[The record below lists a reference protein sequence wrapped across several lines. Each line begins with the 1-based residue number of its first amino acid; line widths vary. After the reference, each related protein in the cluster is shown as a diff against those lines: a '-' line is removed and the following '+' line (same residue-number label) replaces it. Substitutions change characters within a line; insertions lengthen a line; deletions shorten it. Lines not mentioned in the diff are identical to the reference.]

1 MSIESL
7 TKTPRQLGYHMPAE
21 WEPHEATWLAWPHN
35 PEDWPGK
42 FASIP
47 WLYAEI
53 VRLLAAHERVQLIVE
68 NAAAEKRVRGM
79 LHRAGINLDQV
90 DFHRWPTDRGW
101 TRDSGPIF
109 IRKDGVRNAEGQVAI
124 TNWRF
129 NAWAKYDD
137 WHLDD
142 KLPGR
147 IEKLLG
153 LPSWQPL
160 VQNRNVEIDPRLPD
174 VTSVPHP
181 FPRSLRKWV
190 GNQGP
195 TQSGSSNQHRI
206 VLEGGSIDVNG
217 AGLLLTTEECLLS
230 EVQQRNPGLSR
241 EQLERVFHD
250 YLSIDQVIWLG
261 RGIVGD
267 DTHGH
272 VDDIARFAAADT
284 IVAAVEP
291 DTSDPNH
298 APLAENLRRLKAAR
312 TPSGKQFNIVELPM
326 PRASASFAAS
336 ACRPA
341 TPISTSPTAW
351 FWFPPFT
358 IPTTASRS
366 TRSLEFFRTAKSSAS
381 TPWT

>member
-53 VRLLAAHERVQLIVE
+53 VRLLAVRERVQLIVE

-109 IRKDGVRNAEGQVAI
+109 IRRDGVRNAKGQVAL

-129 NAWAKYDD
+129 NAWAKYDN
-137 WHLDD
+137 WHLDA
-142 KLPGR
+142 KLPSR

-153 LPSWQPL
+153 LPAWQPF
-160 VQNRNVEIDPRLPD
+160 VQNQDGTKR
-174 VTSVPHP
+174 
-181 FPRSLRKWV
+181 
-190 GNQGP
+190 
-195 TQSGSSNQHRI
+195 QSPNGTKCHC

-230 EVQQRNPGLSR
+230 EVQQRNPGIGR
-241 EQLERVFHD
+241 KQLERVFHD
-250 YLSIDQVIWLG
+250 YLGIDQTIWLG

-272 VDDIARFAAADT
+272 VDDIARFAAPDT

-298 APLAENLRRLKAAR
+298 APLAENLAKLKATR
-312 TPSGKQFNIVELPM
+312 TLAGKPFTVVELPM
-326 PRASASFAAS
+326 PRQVVFRGQRLPASYANFYIANGVVLVPTFHDPNDRIALNTLAGVFPDREVIGVHSMDLIWGLGALHCMTQQQPAALPS
-336 ACRPA
+336 KP
-341 TPISTSPTAW
+341 
-351 FWFPPFT
+351 
-358 IPTTASRS
+358 
-366 TRSLEFFRTAKSSAS
+366 
-381 TPWT
+381 